1 MNTIIQR
8 LKSKTYWVAIIGAI
22 LTIMDTNSQ
31 FFGGLI
37 PAPYNQY
44 LVMLWPVVMITLRE
58 VTTTALSDK

>member
-1 MNTIIQR
+1 MNAIIQR

-22 LTIMDTNSQ
+22 LTVLDTNSQ
-31 FFGGLI
+31 LI
-37 PAPYNQY
+37 ASLVPAEYSKY